1 MKKQAAK
8 SSKTIRSNKR
18 KAKAKAKRRSQ
29 RHRAAP
35 TK

>member
-1 MKKQAAK
+1 MKKQIAK
-8 SSKTIRSNKR
+8 SSQTIRSNKR

>member
-1 MKKQAAK
+1 MKKQTK
-8 SSKTIRSNKR
+8 SSQTVRSNKR

-29 RHRAAP
+29 RLRAAP